1 MGERLRFVTVTLV
14 LVLVCG
20 CAFADFSGST
30 MHIVEPIYGIEAD
43 STYTFVFLV
52 TRDMSSTEIL
62 TEARV
67 FFYPVNITPYA
78 HTIGFDEIEP
88 GRPSFE
94 FINQSSVVVWRE
106 IDDTAGIR
114 AGESTL
120 LRVDA
125 HMGAD
130 TPPWSKGLIGW
141 GVKGASGSSN
151 AGYFYIYTPVSP
163 GTWGAIK
170 ALYR

>member
-1 MGERLRFVTVTLV
+1 
-14 LVLVCG
+14 
-20 CAFADFSGST
+20 

-62 TEARV
+62 TRASV
-67 FFYPVNITPYA
+67 LFYPSNITILP

-94 FINQSSVVVWRE
+94 FFNQSTHVAWE
-106 IDDTAGIR
+106 ETDDSAGIR

-130 TPPWSKGLIGW
+130 TPPWSKGLVGW
-141 GVKGASGSSN
+141 SVVGASGSHN
-151 AGYFYIYTPVSP
+151 GGYFYIYTPVSP

>member
-1 MGERLRFVTVTLV
+1 
-14 LVLVCG
+14 
-20 CAFADFSGST
+20 
-30 MHIVEPIYGIEAD
+30 MHLVEPVYGVEAD

-52 TRDMSSTEIL
+52 TRDMSSSEIL
-62 TEARV
+62 TEAHV
-67 FFYPVNITPYA
+67 FFYPTSLTVYA

-94 FINQSSVVVWRE
+94 FENQSGVVVWRE
-106 IDDTAGIR
+106 TDETAGIR

-120 LRVDA
+120 LRVDVHTA
-125 HMGAD
+125 PD

-141 GVKGASGSSN
+141 GVDGPSGGSN
-151 AGYFYIYTPVSP
+151 GGYFYFYTPVQA

-170 ALYR
+170 ALYD

>member
-1 MGERLRFVTVTLV
+1 
-14 LVLVCG
+14 
-20 CAFADFSGST
+20 
-30 MHIVEPIYGIEAD
+30 MHLVEPIYGVAAD

-62 TEARV
+62 TEAKV

-78 HTIGFDEIEP
+78 DTIGFGEIEP

-106 IDDTAGIR
+106 TDDSAGIR

-120 LRVDA
+120 LWVDA

-141 GVKGASGSSN
+141 SVKGASGSSKG
-151 AGYFYIYTPVSP
+151 GYFYFYTPVEP